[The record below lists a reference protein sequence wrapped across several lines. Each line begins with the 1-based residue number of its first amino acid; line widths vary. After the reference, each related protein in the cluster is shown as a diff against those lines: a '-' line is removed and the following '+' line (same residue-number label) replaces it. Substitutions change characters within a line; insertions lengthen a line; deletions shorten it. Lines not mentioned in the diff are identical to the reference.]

1 LHSGHIF
8 MFLGLLS
15 FGLLGVFHKLADV
28 KEASPKAITAV
39 LYLAS
44 LVFVLVTLVATQ
56 KGPPFTG
63 DGRILAIGLP
73 FGLFAGIAILAF
85 QAGIRHGDITTSWL
99 VINLSSA
106 IPTVASILIYK
117 EAVTPTKAVALILIP
132 IAILLLWKERRES
145 DRRRRTIDA

>member
-1 LHSGHIF
+1 LRSGHIF

-28 KEASPKAITAV
+28 REASPKAITAV

-56 KGPPFTG
+56 KGTPLVG

-106 IPTVASILIYK
+106 IPTVASILVYK
-117 EAVTPTKAVALILIP
+117 EAVTPTKAIALILIP

-145 DRRRRTIDA
+145 DRRRRPTDA

>member
-1 LHSGHIF
+1 

-28 KEASPKAITAV
+28 REASPKAITAV

-56 KGPPFTG
+56 KGTPLVG

-106 IPTVASILIYK
+106 IPTVASILVYK
-117 EAVTPTKAVALILIP
+117 EAVTPTKAIALILIP

-145 DRRRRTIDA
+145 DRLRKATDA

>member
-44 LVFVLVTLVATQ
+44 LVFVLITLIATQ
-56 KGPPFTG
+56 KGTPFTG

>member
-1 LHSGHIF
+1 

-44 LVFVLVTLVATQ
+44 LVFVLITLIATQ
-56 KGPPFTG
+56 KGTPFTG

>member
-1 LHSGHIF
+1 
-8 MFLGLLS
+8 MFLGLIS

-28 KEASPKAITAV
+28 KKASPKAITAI

-44 LVFVLVTLVATQ
+44 LLFVFVSLAAIQ
-56 KGPPFTG
+56 KDTPLAS
-63 DGRILAIGLP
+63 GRILAIGVP

-99 VINLSSA
+99 IINLSSA

-117 EAVTPTKAVALILIP
+117 EAVTPTKTAALILIP

-145 DRRRRTIDA
+145 DRLRKATDA

>member
-1 LHSGHIF
+1 MRSGHIF

-28 KEASPKAITAV
+28 REASPKAITAV

-56 KGPPFTG
+56 KGTPLVG

-106 IPTVASILIYK
+106 IPTVASILVYK
-117 EAVTPTKAVALILIP
+117 EAVTPTKAIALILIP

-145 DRRRRTIDA
+145 DRRRRPTDA

>member
-1 LHSGHIF
+1 

>member
-1 LHSGHIF
+1 MHSGHIF

-44 LVFVLVTLVATQ
+44 LVFVLIALTAIQ
-56 KGPPFTG
+56 KDTPFAR
-63 DGRILAIGLP
+63 DGRVLAIGLP
-73 FGLFAGIAILAF
+73 FGLSAGVAILAF
-85 QAGIRHGDITTSWL
+85 QAGIRHGGITTSWL

-132 IAILLLWKERRES
+132 IAILLLWKERRDS
-145 DRRRRTIDA
+145 DA

>member
-1 LHSGHIF
+1 

-28 KEASPKAITAV
+28 KEAGPKAITAV

-44 LVFVLVTLVATQ
+44 LVFVLITLVATQ
-56 KGPPFTG
+56 KGTPFAG

-106 IPTVASILIYK
+106 IPTVASILVYK
-117 EAVTPTKAVALILIP
+117 EAVTPTKAIALILIP

-145 DRRRRTIDA
+145 DRRRRPTDA

>member
-1 LHSGHIF
+1 

-28 KEASPKAITAV
+28 KAASPKAITAI

-44 LVFVLVTLVATQ
+44 LVFVLITLVATHE
-56 KGPPFTG
+56 GTPFTG
-63 DGRILAIGLP
+63 DGRVPGIGLP

>member
-1 LHSGHIF
+1 MHWGHIF
-8 MFLGLLS
+8 MFLGLAS

-28 KEASPKAITAV
+28 KEASPKAITAI

-44 LVFVLVTLVATQ
+44 LFFVFVSLTVFQ
-56 KGPPFTG
+56 KDTPFTR
-63 DGRILAIGLP
+63 GRILTIGLP

-99 VINLSSA
+99 IINLSSA

-117 EAVTPTKAVALILIP
+117 EAVTPTKVVALILIP
-132 IAILLLWKERRES
+132 IAILLLWKERRQS
-145 DRRRRTIDA
+145 DRLRRAADA